1 MPLFQNFT
9 LKVYE
14 GYDPV
19 WSDDETYVYSQ
30 EVEEVKD
37 YKASEKV
44 TEQSLGEQFY
54 AQIVQRLKESGT
66 SETDREVEISVS

>member
-1 MPLFQNFT
+1 M
-9 LKVYE
+9 YE

-44 TEQSLGEQFY
+44 TEQSLGE
-54 AQIVQRLKESGT
+54 
-66 SETDREVEISVS
+66 